1 MLQVVMVP
9 IPGFT
14 VVKEPVSSGTHESS
28 EAPTATPHHSSI
40 YMYVDIDV
48 DTGKDLYSCAI
59 SLILRSMYIIYM
71 VPTSA
76 SYLCVYEYRY

>member
-1 MLQVVMVP
+1 MLQVVLVP

-14 VVKEPVSSGTHESS
+14 VVKKPAPQGHMKVLRPQLLPHIIPV
-28 EAPTATPHHSSI
+28 

-76 SYLCVYEYRY
+76 SYICVYEYRY